1 MKTLIAMLACT
12 LLVACEAPKTYTA
25 QVLDFT
31 KVAPIQVNVAEIRL
45 VESYQSTNAAPFKEQ
60 EFPTPPAAGVK
71 QWLKQR
77 LKAVGTQGVLEMT
90 IDDASVREVGLQ
102 TQSGFMGLIT
112 NDQEARYDAT
122 LHVTARLYD
131 GTNAISAAT
140 GDVVV
145 TRSKTID
152 EKATVEDRRRMFDGI
167 THDLMQ
173 SFDQQMTARLSQY
186 FAPYLVR

>member
-1 MKTLIAMLACT
+1 MKTLIAMIACT
-12 LLVACEAPKTYTA
+12 LLFACEAPKTYTTQA
-25 QVLDFT
+25 LDFT
-31 KVAPIQVNVAEIRL
+31 KATPIQVNVAEIRL
-45 VESYQSTNAAPFKEQ
+45 VESYQSSNVAPFKEQ
-60 EFPTPPAAGVK
+60 EFPIPPAAGVK

-77 LKAVGTQGVLEMT
+77 LKAVGTHGVLEMT

-102 TQSGFMGLIT
+102 TQAGFIGFIT

-140 GDVVV
+140 GDVIV

-152 EKATVEDRRRMFDGI
+152 EKATVEDRRRLFDDI

-173 SFDQQMTARLSQY
+173 SFDQQMAIRLSKY
-186 FAPYLVR
+186 FSPYLVR